1 MKGTTSQRKF
11 PTCDSL
17 ETCVCDYVSSIPKD
31 WYNATNQKLPE
42 RWQQCIDLGGEY
54 VKSTTLQLVA
64 SHQMEACKPAECK
77 SLMNDLHNTFSP
89 SYNPFK
95 MQFWISMSKFG
106 RKDQLFVQH
115 NILWCFSLKHNV
127 LTLYFHWSTQYL
139 YLMTSTLNMECIP
152 HKYWYLSSWLH
163 HITSQ
168 VNVILHHRTCCA
180 LMKPRLILWY

>member
-1 MKGTTSQRKF
+1 MCLHHRIQLQHHGKQICQVPLPNDIARMHIFNKQHRNWHPLDVTSSHIHHILQIWPHQTIPCSIKWTTSQRKF
-11 PTCDSL
+11 LTCDSL
-17 ETCVCDYVSSIPKD
+17 ETCVCDYVSSIPKH

-95 MQFWISMSKFG
+95 MQF
-106 RKDQLFVQH
+106 
-115 NILWCFSLKHNV
+115 
-127 LTLYFHWSTQYL
+127 
-139 YLMTSTLNMECIP
+139 LN
-152 HKYWYLSSWLH
+152 
-163 HITSQ
+163 
-168 VNVILHHRTCCA
+168 
-180 LMKPRLILWY
+180 